1 MARTYVPKVNGHVT
15 YFATTTAKA
24 KPGTITAVGST
35 NGGIRLRFGRNGG
48 TVGTASVGILRV
60 PFVVDG
66 THTRANTYVPY

>member
-15 YFATTTAKA
+15 YFDATTAKA

-35 NGGIRLRFGRNGG
+35 NGGIRFRIAHSGVI
-48 TVGTASVGILRV
+48 VGTAAVGILRA

-66 THTRANTYVPY
+66 THSRANTFVPY